1 MASEIERE
9 LSAEIRQRKSIGQQ
23 AKHKKNGSRSKKC
36 RLPSDHMTKK
46 QLKGLSGE
54 CMTYNLSKPMS
65 WEEFKK
71 MPEDLQAQYLRKLHD
86 EHCADM
92 IRAAEMFGIAQ
103 GSLANYIGRH
113 GIRGV
118 FPPCGGKRSAKREA
132 KWQAFLNG
140 EAAQQDEAQEQQPV
154 TLDAA
159 EQPAEA
165 VQQPQKVEFAAQPE
179 ALNMPRQSRMKCQTT
194 FTMHCTGSFDIYEFI
209 MELGKF
215 VEEGQPVDIMLTGTI
230 NPETAREA

>member
-1 MASEIERE
+1 MAKASEIERE
-9 LSAEIRQRKSIGQQ
+9 LTAEIRQKKNIAQQ
-23 AKHKKNGSRSKKC
+23 AKHKKNGCRSKKC
-36 RLPSDHMTKK
+36 RLPSDYMTKK

-54 CMTYNLSKPMS
+54 CMTYNLSKPMD

-71 MPEDLQAQYLRKLHD
+71 MPVDLQTQYLKKLHD

-92 IRAAEMFGIAQ
+92 RRASEMFGIAQ
-103 GSLANYIGRH
+103 GSLSNYIGRH

-118 FPPCGGKRSAKREA
+118 FPASGGKRSAEREA
-132 KWQAFLNG
+132 KWQAFLSG
-140 EAAQQDEAQEQQPV
+140 EAAQQAEAQEQQRV

-165 VQQPQKVEFAAQPE
+165 AQQPKKVESAAHD
-179 ALNMPRQSRMKCQTT
+179 NVPRQSRMKCQTT
-194 FTMHCTGSFDIYEFI
+194 FTMHCTGPFDVYDFI

-215 VEEGQPVDIMLTGTI
+215 IEEGQPVDIMLTGTI
-230 NPETAREA
+230 NPG

>member
-9 LSAEIRQRKSIGQQ
+9 LAAEIRQRKSIGHQ
-23 AKHKKNGSRSKKC
+23 AKYKKNGSRSKKC

-54 CMTYNLSKPMS
+54 CMTYNLSKPMA

-71 MPEDLQAQYLRKLHD
+71 MPVDLQTQYLKKLHD
-86 EHCADM
+86 EHGADM
-92 IRAAEMFGIAQ
+92 RRASEMFGITS
-103 GSLANYIGRH
+103 GGLNNYIGRK

-118 FPPCGGKRSAKREA
+118 FPASGGKRSAKREA

-140 EAAQQDEAQEQQPV
+140 EAAQQPEVQEQQPV

-159 EQPAEA
+159 EQPVEA

-179 ALNMPRQSRMKCQTT
+179 ALNMPRQSRMKCHTT
-194 FTMHCTGSFDIYEFI
+194 FTMHCTGPFDIYEFI

-215 VEEGQPVDIMLTGTI
+215 IEEGQPVDITLTGTI